1 MSRRCRILAID
12 RSFLLPNSTLVV
24 ITFPPS
30 NLSSFATCGSPPLH
44 SSVPCFYPRGYF
56 RLPGHRYTK
65 SVDRRMS
72 PFTDSH
78 TDPVVTVIQWY
89 ARSGEVVCYLP
100 SQLKGWKGYCLSPSY
115 RTPLAPCIS
124 PQSETQEF
132 SGVGRGRQGTLGQG
146 HVLGHFD
153 R

>member
-89 ARSGEVVCYLP
+89 AERG
-100 SQLKGWKGYCLSPSY
+100 
-115 RTPLAPCIS
+115 
-124 PQSETQEF
+124 
-132 SGVGRGRQGTLGQG
+132 SGVLLTVPVERLEGLLPVAELSNPTGSLHLPAIRNPRVFRCREGTTGDSWARSCPGSL
-146 HVLGHFD
+146 
-153 R
+153 